1 MIKMFV
7 KIPFENTL
15 EFNTSIY
22 EITKM
27 SLEHEF
33 NVNDGVVL
41 GNFYITGEY
50 RSHEVSV
57 NKEPFKFTLPFTVE
71 LNERILNDTL
81 EFNIEDFSYE
91 IVDDNKLKVN
101 IEYSLEAEER
111 KEEREEES
119 KDELFQKVEDEELDS
134 EVKEIE
140 KLLEKEDD
148 SQKEEVLEEERLSAE
163 EEKTVMDTIAG
174 EDDTFVTYHV
184 HVTTESETLE
194 SIGSI
199 YNVPVSLIK
208 EYNNV
213 DSISAG
219 DKILIPTYD
228 E

>member
-1 MIKMFV
+1 MFV

-33 NVNDGVVL
+33 NVNEGVVL

-71 LNERILNDTL
+71 LNERIDNDTL
-81 EFNIEDFSYE
+81 EFNIEDFSYD

-101 IEYSLEAEER
+101 IEYSLEAEEK

-119 KDELFQKVEDEELDS
+119 KDELFQKVEDADLDS

-140 KLLEKEDD
+140 EILA
-148 SQKEEVLEEERLSAE
+148 KEEVDSKKEDVSLEEERLSVE

-184 HVTTESETLE
+184 HVVMESETLE
-194 SIGSI
+194 SICSI

-213 DSISAG
+213 DSISTG

>member
-1 MIKMFV
+1 MFV

-71 LNERILNDTL
+71 LNERIDNDTL
-81 EFNIEDFSYE
+81 EFNIEDFSYD

-111 KEEREEES
+111 KEERED
-119 KDELFQKVEDEELDS
+119 KDELFQKVDDEELDS
-134 EVKEIE
+134 EVKEMDAV
-140 KLLEKEDD
+140 LDTDNTPSNKEDF
-148 SQKEEVLEEERLSAE
+148 SLEEERLSAE

-184 HVTTESETLE
+184 HVALESETLE
-194 SIGSI
+194 SICSI

-213 DSISAG
+213 DSVSTG

>member
-1 MIKMFV
+1 MFV

-33 NVNDGVVL
+33 NVNEGVVL

-71 LNERILNDTL
+71 LNERIDNDTL
-81 EFNIEDFSYE
+81 EFNIEDFSYD

-111 KEEREEES
+111 KEERERGNS
-119 KDELFQKVEDEELDS
+119 CKRRS
-134 EVKEIE
+134 
-140 KLLEKEDD
+140 
-148 SQKEEVLEEERLSAE
+148 
-163 EEKTVMDTIAG
+163 
-174 EDDTFVTYHV
+174 
-184 HVTTESETLE
+184 
-194 SIGSI
+194 
-199 YNVPVSLIK
+199 
-208 EYNNV
+208 
-213 DSISAG
+213 
-219 DKILIPTYD
+219 
-228 E
+228 